1 MPVAISVAH
10 AKLQDDSGLA
20 YLEYYLDDPS
30 AEEVRAEYRSIDG
43 EMIVTK
49 RLRFSPEQ
57 GFAEFEILDYERFK
71 GFRVV
76 SGDNTLQIQTLRL
89 LENNLRAVVGI
100 DNVATSGPVIV
111 DAGFHRFMLEN
122 WDALS
127 AGKRITFNYLLLH
140 KARVIPMVV
149 GKKACADQN
158 QLCLNISLDNILL
171 RYLMPSLRLKYEI
184 ESKRL
189 VHYSGP
195 GPLATARGR
204 GLMVNLDYRYLD

>member
-1 MPVAISVAH
+1 MPGAISVAH

-30 AEEVRAEYRSIDG
+30 AEEVRAEYRSTDG
-43 EMIVTK
+43 ETIVTK

-57 GFAEFEILDYERFK
+57 SFAEFEILDYERFK

-76 SGDNTLQIQTLRL
+76 PGDHVVQIQTLKL
-89 LENNLRAVVGI
+89 LKNNLRAVVGI
-100 DNVATSGPVIV
+100 NNVPARSPVII

-122 WDALS
+122 WEAL
-127 AGKRITFNYLLLH
+127 AEGKRVTFNYLLLH
-140 KARVIPMVV
+140 KARLIPMVV
-149 GKKACADQN
+149 RKKACADQS
-158 QLCLNISLDNILL
+158 QLCLKISLDNILL
-171 RYLMPSLRLKYEI
+171 RHLVPSLRLNYEI
-184 ESKRL
+184 ASKRL

-195 GPLATARGR
+195 GPLASARGR